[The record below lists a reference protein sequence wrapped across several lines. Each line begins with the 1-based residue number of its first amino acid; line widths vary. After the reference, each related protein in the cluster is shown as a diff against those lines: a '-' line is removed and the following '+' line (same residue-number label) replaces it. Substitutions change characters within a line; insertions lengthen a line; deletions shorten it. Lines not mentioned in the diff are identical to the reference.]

1 MAYKIRIQKK
11 DGRRTTS
18 LNGYRLDTS
27 KQNGLTDKELI
38 KFLTRIILRV
48 TRPLISREDIE
59 KISYQLK
66 HPWEKDKKE
75 KKPAAPTINVL
86 HAAPY
91 LPALPAAPTLVAD
104 WDGNIAFYDEEK
116 FNKIKED
123 HERAPE
129 AAKELQD
136 AHATHTS
143 IGRLLTI
150 EAMNGDQLGRLYKRV
165 FDESLNPTGKGKL
178 SKKQMMSKFESYLS
192 LDDFYHSAGI
202 EKTTPKEEAA
212 KVFMYLQEQAEDV
225 ARRHRTADID
235 NVDGQ
240 DQNETQGASVARC
253 RLIGSCLQ
261 SGERTITPSSSTRCE
276 PTTLPIK

>member
-1 MAYKIRIQKK
+1 MAYKIWIRKK
-11 DGRRTTS
+11 DGQRTTS
-18 LNGYRLDTS
+18 LNGHKLDTS

-66 HPWEKDKKE
+66 HPWEKTEKKE

-86 HAAPY
+86 PAAYPQP
-91 LPALPAAPTLVAD
+91 LPALVAD

-150 EAMNGDQLGRLYKRV
+150 EAMNGDHLGRLYKRV

-225 ARRHRTADID
+225 ARRHQTADID

>member
-1 MAYKIRIQKK
+1 MAYKIWIRKK
-11 DGRRTTS
+11 DGQRTTS
-18 LNGYRLDTS
+18 LNGHKLDTS

-66 HPWEKDKKE
+66 HPWEKTEKKE

-86 HAAPY
+86 PAAYPQP
-91 LPALPAAPTLVAD
+91 LPALVAD

-150 EAMNGDQLGRLYKRV
+150 EAMNGDHLGRLYKRV
-165 FDESLNPTGKGKL
+165 FDES
-178 SKKQMMSKFESYLS
+178 LS

-225 ARRHRTADID
+225 ARRHQTADID